1 VEKKKHTKVGI
12 LNKIAI
18 LTDQHFGA
26 RSDSLVFLDYFERF
40 YQDIFFPFLK
50 KNKITEIISLGD
62 MFERRKFCNFLTL
75 KRTRKMWLE
84 PLLENNFKVHC
95 LLGNHDVYYKNTNDV
110 NSIKEIL
117 GNYSNFIIYNET
129 EEIMID
135 DTKVLLVPW
144 INDEN
149 RETSLKIINE
159 TDAKYCFGHL
169 ELNGFLMNRG
179 QKSEVGF
186 DAEPFK
192 KFEMVATG
200 HYHHK
205 SDKENIHYLGSPYE
219 MTFADI
225 NDPRGFH
232 IWNTNTKELDFHKNP
247 YKMFYKI
254 FYDDKDQPLSSLLK
268 KITDRYQDTY
278 VKVVVHNRTNPEY
291 FDKFMEHLFSMQ
303 PADIKIEEDISID
316 APDIIVDMAEDTLTI
331 LNKYVDTLEVDIDK
345 DKIKE
350 ELRLLHMEAVNM
362 ER

>member
-1 VEKKKHTKVGI
+1 MKTFNTITGK
-12 LNKIAI
+12 LAF
-18 LTDQHFGA
+18 LADPHFGA
-26 RSDSLVFLDYFERF
+26 RADSPIFHHYFMKF
-40 YQDIFFPFLK
+40 YDDIFFPF
-50 KNKITEIISLGD
+50 IIKENIKTLVMAGD
-62 MFERRKFCNFLTL
+62 FTERRKFINFVTL
-75 KRTRKMWLE
+75 
-84 PLLENNFKVHC
+84 NKVRNYFIRRIKEIGITMIC
-95 LLGNHDVYYKNTNDV
+95 TVGNHDCYYKNTNEV
-110 NSIKEIL
+110 NSLQELFSDIPNVVI
-117 GNYSNFIIYNET
+117 FNET

-149 RETSLKIINE
+149 REASLKIINE

-186 DAEPFK
+186 DVEPFK

-247 YKMFYKI
+247 YK
-254 FYDDKDQPLSSLLK
+254 
-268 KITDRYQDTY
+268 
-278 VKVVVHNRTNPEY
+278 
-291 FDKFMEHLFSMQ
+291 LF
-303 PADIKIEEDISID
+303 
-316 APDIIVDMAEDTLTI
+316 
-331 LNKYVDTLEVDIDK
+331 
-345 DKIKE
+345 
-350 ELRLLHMEAVNM
+350 
-362 ER
+362 